1 VPERRAE
8 SEKDPRM
15 ADSFVPKFETLVDVF
30 DSAVSRFKDR
40 PLFGEKRGGA
50 WNWMTFAE
58 FGTHTHE
65 VRAGLASLGV
75 GQGDRVGIIANNRS
89 EWAIAAY
96 ATYGLNAAY
105 VPMYE
110 SQSPKE
116 WAYILRDCG
125 AKVVIVANDKARDA
139 ILASKEGKEDG
150 KGLPD
155 LEHIIVLG
163 GTAKGIAITW
173 DELRERGRK
182 KPVPS
187 AKPKA
192 SDIAGF
198 IYTSGTTGNPK
209 GVKLTH
215 KNIACNV
222 SAMHEVFP
230 MSTEDRSLSFLPW
243 AHSFGQS
250 VELHGLLSM
259 GASMAIAE
267 SVDKII
273 DNLSEVHPTLLFS
286 VPRIFN
292 RIYDRVN
299 KQVEEGPGYRK
310 SIFKAAIANAAA
322 RKKLAEQKKTSGFA
336 DFKQKIFDKLVFQKT
351 RDRFGGKLRY
361 AFSGGAAISK
371 EVAEFIDNLGIT
383 VYEGYGLTETS
394 PIATANWP
402 GARKIGSVGKPIP
415 GVSIQIDRAETGDP
429 KNGEI
434 VVHGHNVMLGYH
446 GLPEE
451 NAQVF
456 TPDGGFRTGDMG
468 HLDEDGFLYITGRL
482 KEQYK
487 LENGKYVVPSP
498 LEDKL
503 KLSPF
508 IANSFVYGDNRLYNV
523 ALIVPDMS
531 SLEKWASHNGI
542 SEKGEALLAN
552 EKVNAM
558 MREEVD
564 KHSADFKQFEKI
576 KKMKLIPEDFTVENG
591 MLTPKL
597 SLKRRVVLQK
607 YQAELDKLY

>member
-1 VPERRAE
+1 MT
-8 SEKDPRM
+8 DT
-15 ADSFVPKFETLVDVF
+15 SFTPKFETLVDVF
-30 DSAVSRFKDR
+30 DSATARYRDR
-40 PLFGEKRGGA
+40 PLFGEKRGGT

-58 FGTHTHE
+58 FAKDVAE
-65 VRAGLASLGV
+65 VRGGLAALGV
-75 GQGDRVGIIANNRS
+75 AEGDRVGIIANNRS

-96 ATYGLNAAY
+96 ATYGLNGAY

-110 SQSPKE
+110 SQMPKE

-139 ILASKEGKEDG
+139 ILAAKEKDEDG

-155 LEHIIVLG
+155 LQHVVVLG
-163 GTAKGIAITW
+163 GTPSGIAITW
-173 DELRERGRK
+173 DELKKKGREAPIAVVR
-182 KPVPS
+182 
-187 AKPKA
+187 PKA

-215 KNIACNV
+215 RNIACNV

-292 RIYDRVN
+292 RLYDRVN
-299 KQVEEGPGYRK
+299 KQVEEGTPLRRR
-310 SIFKAAIANAAA
+310 IFRSALANAAL
-322 RKKLAEQKKTSGFA
+322 RKELAQRKRTSGIA
-336 DFKQKIFDKLVFQKT
+336 ELKQKVFDRLVFQKI

-415 GVSIQIDRAETGDP
+415 GVRVEIDRTETNDP

-434 VVHGHNVMLGYH
+434 IVHGHNVMLGYH
-446 GLPEE
+446 NQPEE
-451 NAQVF
+451 NAKVF
-456 TPDGGFRTGDMG
+456 TADGGFRTGDMG
-468 HLDEDGFLYITGRL
+468 YLDADGFLYITGRI

-498 LEDKL
+498 LEDQL

-508 IANSFVYGDNRLYNV
+508 IANSFVFGDNKLYNV
-523 ALIVPDMS
+523 ALVVPDMGA
-531 SLEKWASHNGI
+531 LKKWAEQHGLSGDPA
-542 SEKGEALLAN
+542 KLLDD
-552 EKVNAM
+552 EKVNALY
-558 MREEVD
+558 REEVD
-564 KHSADFKQFEKI
+564 KHSAEFKQFEKI
-576 KKMKLIPEDFTVENG
+576 KKLKLIAEDFTVENG

-597 SLKRRVVLQK
+597 SLKRRVVLAK
-607 YQAELDKLY
+607 YAAELEKLYA

>member
-1 VPERRAE
+1 MITSATFRDAGERIE
-8 SEKDPRM
+8 M
-15 ADSFVPKFETLVDVF
+15 ADSFTPKFETLVDVF
-30 DSAVSRFKDR
+30 DSAVGRFKDR
-40 PLFGEKRGGA
+40 PLFGEKRAGA
-50 WNWMTFAE
+50 WSWMTFGE
-58 FGTHTHE
+58 FATHTAE
-65 VRAGLASLGV
+65 VRGGLAALGI
-75 GQGDRVGIIANNRS
+75 GEGDRVGIISNNRS

-96 ATYGLNAAY
+96 ATYGRNAAY

-110 SQSPKE
+110 SQMPKE
-116 WAYILRDCG
+116 WSYILKDCG
-125 AKVVIVANDKARDA
+125 AKIVIVANDEARDA
-139 ILASKEGKEDG
+139 IIASKDEGQ
-150 KGLPD
+150 LPE
-155 LEHIIVLG
+155 LQHVVVLG

-173 DELRERGRK
+173 DELRERGK
-182 KPVPS
+182 KSPAAS
-187 AKPKA
+187 ATPKA
-192 SDIAGF
+192 ADIAGF

-209 GVKLTH
+209 GVKLSH

-250 VELHGLLSM
+250 VELHGLFSM

-299 KQVEEGPGYRK
+299 KQVDEGPGYRK
-310 SIFKAAIANAAA
+310 AIFQAAIANAAA

-415 GVSIQIDRAETGDP
+415 GVSIQIDRAETGDA

-434 VVHGHNVMLGYH
+434 VVLGHNVMQGYH

-456 TPDGGFRTGDMG
+456 TSEGGFRTGDMG

-498 LEDKL
+498 LEEKL

-523 ALIVPDMS
+523 ALVVPDAAA
-531 SLEKWASHNGI
+531 LEKWASQNGI
-542 SEKGEALLAN
+542 TERGDALLAN
-552 EKVNAM
+552 EKVNALY
-558 MREEVD
+558 REEVD

-576 KKMKLIPEDFTVENG
+576 KKLKLIGEDFTVENG

-607 YQAELDKLY
+607 YQGELDKLY